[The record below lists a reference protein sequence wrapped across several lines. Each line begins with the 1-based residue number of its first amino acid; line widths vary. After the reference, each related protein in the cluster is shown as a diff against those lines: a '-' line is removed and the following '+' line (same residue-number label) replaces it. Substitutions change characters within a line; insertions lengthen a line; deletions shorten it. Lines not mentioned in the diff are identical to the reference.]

1 MLKLISHRGNINGPD
16 PTTENKNQQILKCI
30 NEGLDVEIDIWNIN
44 SKLFLGHDE
53 PVETLDLDLL
63 DKHERQLWCHA
74 KKFEAFA
81 VLLNLEDINCFWHQ
95 EDKHALTTEG
105 FIWTYSK
112 INSFSYDSVLVVIKP
127 EDLKKEMSCCY
138 GICTDYIV
146 DAQKF
151 FTNK

>member
-1 MLKLISHRGNINGPD
+1 MKFISHRGNINGPELK
-16 PTTENKNQQILKCI
+16 TENTPKQILNCI
-30 NEGLDVEIDIWNIN
+30 DLGLDVEIDVWVLEN
-44 SKLFLGHDE
+44 KLFLGHDE
-53 PVETLDLDLL
+53 ALTEIPLSFLKENKTF
-63 DKHERQLWCHA
+63 LWCHA
-74 KKFEAFA
+74 KNFHALKLMHE
-81 VLLNLEDINCFWHQ
+81 NNIHCFWHQ
-95 EDKHALTTEG
+95 QDDYTLTSKK
-105 FIWTYSK
+105 FIWTYPK

>member
-74 KKFEAFA
+74 KNFEAFA

-95 EDKHALTTEG
+95 EDDYTITSNG
-105 FIWTYSK
+105 FIWAYPGKKLNKYS
-112 INSFSYDSVLVVIKP
+112 IAVMPELNNDNIKGCFGVC
-127 EDLKKEMSCCY
+127 S
-138 GICTDYIV
+138 DYIEKYK
-146 DAQKF
+146 QL
-151 FTNK
+151 